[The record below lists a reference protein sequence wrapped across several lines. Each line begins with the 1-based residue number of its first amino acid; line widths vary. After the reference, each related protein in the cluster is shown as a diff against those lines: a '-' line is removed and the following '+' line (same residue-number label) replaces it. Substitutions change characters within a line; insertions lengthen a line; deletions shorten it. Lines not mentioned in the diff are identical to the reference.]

1 MEKTVLFNPHFSEF
15 FTNESRYCILFGGA
29 GSGKSHAV
37 AQKIVERCTR
47 PNEKHKFLV
56 VRKFRTTLEGSVF
69 TLIRSI
75 ISDFGIYQHVSIN
88 NTKMSFTFSNGNEII
103 VTGLDDPEKIKS
115 IHGITGIWCEEIT
128 ELEEDD
134 FQQLDLRLRGVTDS
148 YMQICMS
155 FNPISIDHW
164 IYKMFFENEVPDTF
178 KLWSNYKHNLFLDDA
193 YINVLES
200 RFDYDQNMKRIYVL
214 GEWGK
219 IKTNEEF
226 YCMFDKERNVNTVVY
241 NPELPIHM
249 SFDFNVNPYFPVS
262 LWQIQDIDGVFRV
275 GCFKLYALENP
286 YNNTEAACEAFIEDF
301 PNYDMGVYIYGDASG
316 RAKSTTSRVHNY
328 DVINSVL
335 KPYIRNW
342 SMRVPRK
349 NPSISKRRDFINKCF
364 AGGYEDIMVVVDPS
378 CDLMIADMENV
389 FTDMAQGKHKPKSKN
404 KAGVLFEKYGHFS
417 DTLDYLLCMAFEK
430 RFRDFGIKF

>member
-286 YNNTEAACEAFIEDF
+286 YNNTEAACEAFIIPEQYAENWQRF
-301 PNYDMGVYIYGDASG
+301 CGGLAKPETFFTPRFSRAGAKRFGIPWEVFRPIQVEFLARGLAVQEPSSNGSGPVKLRAIG
-316 RAKSTTSRVHNY
+316 RAICKAFATT
-328 DVINSVL
+328 
-335 KPYIRNW
+335 P
-342 SMRVPRK
+342 P
-349 NPSISKRRDFINKCF
+349 PQF
-364 AGGYEDIMVVVDPS
+364 
-378 CDLMIADMENV
+378 
-389 FTDMAQGKHKPKSKN
+389 
-404 KAGVLFEKYGHFS
+404 
-417 DTLDYLLCMAFEK
+417 
-430 RFRDFGIKF
+430 